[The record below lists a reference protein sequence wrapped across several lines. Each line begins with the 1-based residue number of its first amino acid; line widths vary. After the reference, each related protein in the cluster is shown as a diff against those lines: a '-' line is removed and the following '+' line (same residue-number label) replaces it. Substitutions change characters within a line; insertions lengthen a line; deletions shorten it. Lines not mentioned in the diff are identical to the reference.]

1 MVSVL
6 LIGGTSHA
14 GKSTLGSAVAERLGW
29 RMCSTD
35 YLARHAGRPWRSDGT
50 TVPPHVIQHFTNHS
64 VDELMAAVI
73 RHYRSV
79 WPQVENLIRDVDEGL
94 VIEGSAVLPELAT
107 RLNPGYG
114 RAAWLIAE
122 EGTFQERIFLESRC
136 GSATG
141 TNRAAI
147 EMFGLR
153 SERFNEYIRNEV
165 QRLGLQSISAD
176 SDFDEQMKRVLTLLE

>member
-14 GKSTLGSAVAERLGW
+14 GKSTLGRAVAERFGW

-35 YLARHAGRPWRSDGT
+35 YLARHPGRPWRNDGT
-50 TVPPHVIQHFTNHS
+50 TVPPHVIEHFTTHS
-64 VDELMAAVI
+64 VDELVEDVV

-79 WPQVENLIRDVDEGL
+79 WPQVENLIKEAGEGL
-94 VIEGSAVLPELAT
+94 VVEGSAVLPELAT

-114 RAAWLIAE
+114 RAVWLIGE
-122 EGTFQERIFLESRC
+122 EGTFQERIFIESRC
-136 GSATG
+136 DSATG

-165 QRLGLQSISAD
+165 QRSGLQSISAA
-176 SDFDEQMKRVLTLLE
+176 SDFNEQMKEVLTLLE